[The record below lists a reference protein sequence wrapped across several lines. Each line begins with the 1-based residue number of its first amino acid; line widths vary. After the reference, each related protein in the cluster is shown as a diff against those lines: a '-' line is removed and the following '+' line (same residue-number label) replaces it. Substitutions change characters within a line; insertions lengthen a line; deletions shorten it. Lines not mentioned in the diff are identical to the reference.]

1 MPRRSAARL
10 LDPGFV
16 REEGGGEGDL
26 VLVRK
31 KRSVDMPMM
40 EAMPNFVEGVHH
52 CIALLGALS
61 SFLQTFFLPCPFRP
75 FPFFGRMSIQRPRAR
90 AGREGGCFCTLGLLF
105 CTGVREAGRG
115 SRWRERERG
124 QRTDGPKR
132 SRQVD
137 VGQWYSAT
145 LGRGSE
151 QKGVSNL
158 CCRAQG

>member
-90 AGREGGCFCTLGLLF
+90 WEGGRLLLYFGPPILYGRPRGGQRQQVEREGERTEDRR
-105 CTGVREAGRG
+105 TEEITAG
-115 SRWRERERG
+115 
-124 QRTDGPKR
+124 
-132 SRQVD
+132 
-137 VGQWYSAT
+137 
-145 LGRGSE
+145 
-151 QKGVSNL
+151 
-158 CCRAQG
+158 